1 MDENFSWFVGI
12 DCSVD
17 NYQVCLVDT
26 GGRVVSE
33 RTVPHNGSGISRFL
47 DWLIEQTS
55 NSVGQVAVAIE
66 TPRGV
71 IVESLVEREYGVFA
85 INPKQ
90 LDRFRDRYS
99 IAGAKD
105 DRRDAFVLADS
116 LRTDRHCFRRVQTD
130 NPLIIRIRDLSRME
144 DDLQQDWCR
153 LTNQLREQLHRY
165 YPQMLHLSAAA
176 DDPWVWEL
184 IEMAPQPAQ
193 VLRLHKDRVQKL
205 LRKYRI
211 RRYSAPGILAEL
223 QTEPLLLVAGTAE
236 AASEVCLL
244 LIARLRLLHRQK
256 VQIAKR
262 IEDVLGQLTLEPA
275 KDEDGHGHRDVELL
289 RSLPGIGRIV
299 AATMLAEASQ
309 PLIRRD
315 YHALRAYGG
324 IAPVTRQ
331 SGKKRQILMRYGCN
345 TRLRNVL
352 YHWSRVSMQHDERS
366 RQHYHRLRRSG
377 HSHGRALRGV
387 ADRLLAVLIAMLR
400 QQTPYDPQRRQRIPE
415 ISHSF
420 IAESVQNGPEQ
431 SRARSVRRS
440 EPLTARTVRK

>member
-1 MDENFSWFVGI
+1 VNSMDENVVWFVGI

-17 NYQVCLVDT
+17 DYQVCLLNGV
-26 GGRVVSE
+26 GKMILE
-33 RTVPHNGSGISRFL
+33 RTVPHSGAGIAEFL
-47 DWLIEQTS
+47 DWLVEQTA
-55 NSVGQVAVAIE
+55 NAVGQVAVAIE

-71 IVESLVEREYGVFA
+71 IVESLVERQYGVFA

-116 LRTDRHCFRRVQTD
+116 LRTDRHCFKRVQVD
-130 NPLIIRIRDLSRME
+130 DPLIIRIRDLSRLE

-184 IEMAPQPAQ
+184 IEMAPQPEQ
-193 VLRLHKDRVQKL
+193 ISKLHRTRVQKL

-211 RRYSAPGILAEL
+211 RRFSADGILAEL
-223 QTEPLLLVAGTAE
+223 QTHPLLLAAGTAQ

-244 LIARLRLLHRQK
+244 LTARLRLLHQQK
-256 VQIAKR
+256 VQVAKR
-262 IEDVLGQLTLEPA
+262 IEDVLDQLALGSA
-275 KDEDGHGHRDVELL
+275 NDENQRGHRDVEVL
-289 RSLPGIGRIV
+289 RSLPGVGRIV

-309 PLIRRD
+309 PLKRRD

-331 SGKKRQILMRYGCN
+331 SGKKTQVLMRYGCN

-387 ADRLLAVLIAMLR
+387 ADRLLAVLIAMLK
-400 QQTPYDPQRRQRIPE
+400 QQAHYDPQRRERVPENLIP
-415 ISHSF
+415 S
-420 IAESVQNGPEQ
+420 
-431 SRARSVRRS
+431 
-440 EPLTARTVRK
+440 